1 MDTVDKIKSIILD
14 NNWFD
19 TVAGLRFKEWNQLK
33 EVSAVISFSGRSK
46 KQECYHLSSSSDSDS
61 VYVTHLY
68 MDRWGDIKAQLGSE
82 DTDDINMMLHPS
94 GEPIEN
100 FDEEILQEWVELLN
114 W

>member
-1 MDTVDKIKSIILD
+1 MDTIDKIKNIILD

-46 KQECYHLSSSSDSDS
+46 KQECYRLSSSSDSDS

-68 MDRWGDIKAQLGSE
+68 MDRWGDIKVQLGSE

-100 FDEEILQEWVELLN
+100 FDEETLQEWVELLN